1 VCPGPPFNP
10 IWVVCCGVCGR
21 HVSLVCPHSK
31 IGTPALQRVGPLPP
45 EDAENP
51 CFKFPPP
58 SIVSPVFLLTTR
70 CTAGCGPGMWASKQ
84 RLHWCQRH
92 GNAETTLI
100 KASWPT
106 TLSVQVQVQAL
117 PVSQSASARSRG
129 GEPIPARYQDRLIGR
144 CHPSSNSEPEIVNS
158 PAVCQLTVLLS
169 LAGLAESRRWS
180 TARSQ
185 DPESARDTGSPA
197 A

>member
-1 VCPGPPFNP
+1 VSWASFQPNMDGVLWCVRTPCLSLVVRIHRLAPPCTSACSGSLSPRIPKTLASSSHLLLLFP
-10 IWVVCCGVCGR
+10 LSLRYEMRCCCG
-21 HVSLVCPHSK
+21 S
-31 IGTPALQRVGPLPP
+31 
-45 EDAENP
+45 
-51 CFKFPPP
+51 
-58 SIVSPVFLLTTR
+58 
-70 CTAGCGPGMWASKQ
+70 GMWASKQ
-84 RLHWCQRH
+84 RLHRRQRH
-92 GNAETTLI
+92 ANAETTLI